1 MDADDATSTGPDH
14 ADRVADLDALA
25 TENQNATWGETRGGS
40 AWVPGV
46 ISGDLGVKGKISA
59 QLREQS
65 RRERQARR
73 SVMPGATTP
82 GSAWL
87 VLMPMLFIAAALVA
101 IIVLIVWLVA

>member
-1 MDADDATSTGPDH
+1 MDADDATPTGPDH

-25 TENQNATWGETRGGS
+25 NENRDATWGETRGGS
-40 AWVPGV
+40 AWVPGI

-65 RRERQARR
+65 RRERQERR

-82 GSAWL
+82 GSARI
-87 VLMPMLFIAAALVA
+87 VLLPMLAIAAGLVA
-101 IIVLIVWLVA
+101 VIALIVWLVA